1 MSHEDLRRR
10 TYRFGLTVCKA
21 TRPLLTDPLGRLIG
35 SQLIRS
41 AWSVAVNYGVTRHAR
56 SRADFV
62 SKMSLVA
69 EEGEE
74 SSMWLEALQ
83 DLELLS
89 RTVAEPLRGEA
100 GELTA
105 IAVASIKT
113 ARQRAKRT

>member
-10 TYRFGLTVCKA
+10 TYRFALAVSNA
-21 TRPLLTDPLGRLIG
+21 TRPILPDAFGKLLG

-41 AWSVAVNYGVTRHAR
+41 AWSVAANYRVTRHAR

-74 SSMWLEALQ
+74 SSMWLEGLQ
-83 DLELLS
+83 NLELLH
-89 RTVAEPLRGEA
+89 RIVVEPLRREA

-105 IAVASIKT
+105 IAVASIRT
-113 ARQRAKRT
+113 AKQRAKRG